1 MTSIVPTINTMAIQ
15 AGIRRIHIGGKLL
28 TNLLKQTL
36 SYRKFNMMDEFYIVN
51 EAKESLLFL
60 SMDFEQEM
68 KDARD
73 VREGG
78 RWFDREFVLPDF
90 IETFRGSVRLPALLQ
105 HLNALEEKKEN
116 ASLSMRVAKD
126 AKDVK
131 DVKDV
136 SVNRDGGGKDG
147 NGDANNEENGDIKN
161 KDTQDNDHTQDEK
174 TGAEDDPEDT
184 NSDDE
189 TEDQA
194 KHRILKQR
202 EEERRRQ
209 QQEEMERQALP
220 FSVERFAIPEVLF
233 RPADI
238 GIQQLG
244 IAEAIV
250 QSIDA
255 CDAIY
260 RPALYQNIVLTGG
273 NANIGHMK
281 ERLEK
286 ELRSLAPSNV
296 TVRVYLPNEP
306 DVYAWEGAR
315 DLVRDNEF
323 KGSNIYLDRIEW
335 EAKLESGHAAGD
347 IWASVLNKDVPSGLT
362 FI

>member
-1 MTSIVPTINTMAIQ
+1 
-15 AGIRRIHIGGKLL
+15 
-28 TNLLKQTL
+28 
-36 SYRKFNMMDEFYIVN
+36 MMDEFYIVN

-68 KDARD
+68 KGARD
-73 VREGG
+73 VRVGG

-116 ASLSMRVAKD
+116 VAVVRVG
-126 AKDVK
+126 KDVEGV
-131 DVKDV
+131 DDLND
-136 SVNRDGGGKDG
+136 VNRDGHGNSTKSTTTTNNEKKGDG
-147 NGDANNEENGDIKN
+147 NNNT
-161 KDTQDNDHTQDEK
+161 DTQDNDNTRDEK
-174 TGAEDDPEDT
+174 TGAEDEKDDPDDS

-194 KHRILKQR
+194 KQRILKQR
-202 EEERRRQ
+202 QEERHRQ
-209 QQEEMERQALP
+209 EQEEMERQALP

-250 QSIDA
+250 QSIEA

-273 NANIGHMK
+273 NVNIVHMK

-286 ELRSLAPSNV
+286 ELRSLAPANV
-296 TVRVYLPNEP
+296 TVRVYLPEEP

-315 DLVRDNEF
+315 ELVHDNEL

-335 EAKLESGHAAGD
+335 EAKLESGDAAGD
-347 IWASVLNKDVPSGLT
+347 IWASVLNKDVPSGMT